1 MYAVKVTYA
10 TVLIE
15 IKVSQSMSNSPF
27 KNNQLY
33 NEVVY
38 KTLIESTLAIP
49 WSIDWESK
57 QFSYIGPQIEKLLG
71 WQQAS

>member
-1 MYAVKVTYA
+1 MYAVKGTYA

-57 QFSYIGPQIEKLLG
+57 QFNYIGPQIE
-71 WQQAS
+71 

>member
-1 MYAVKVTYA
+1 MYAVKGTYA

-38 KTLIESTLAIP
+38 KTLIEL
-49 WSIDWESK
+49 
-57 QFSYIGPQIEKLLG
+57 
-71 WQQAS
+71 

>member
-15 IKVSQSMSNSPF
+15 IKVSQFMSNSPF

-57 QFSYIGPQIEKLLG
+57 QFNYIGPQIEKLLG
-71 WQQAS
+71 WQ